1 MQVLRGHKKMNKKD
15 FKAQYLSKWWQDT
28 SKRIKARDKNTCQ
41 MCGCNDK
48 PLSVH
53 HLYYNN
59 GSIKVDDSA
68 LITLCED
75 CHNEQKEYKERL
87 FEILQVLRQEL
98 TDYELCII
106 IQQNTFDY
114 ISDAR
119 ESIFNRNKDV
129 KLYQCI
135 GDDIVDFKLKNL
147 HRWRTKIL
155 DKELKEEAIAFY
167 IKTKNRIEN
176 GEKYV
181 SREWLEQTSD
191 WFLKNYGMT
200 IEEYMRDN
208 EEEVR
213 AIMNKVSKKGED

>member
-1 MQVLRGHKKMNKKD
+1 MNKKD

-87 FEILQVLRQEL
+87 FEVLQELRKEL
-98 TDYELCII
+98 TDYELCLI
-106 IQQNTFDY
+106 IQQKTFDY
-114 ISDAR
+114 ISNAR
-119 ESIFNRNKDV
+119 EAIFYRNKDV
-129 KLYQCI
+129 KLFRCV
-135 GDDIVDFKLKNL
+135 GDDEVDFKLKNL

-167 IKTKNRIEN
+167 IKTKNEIEN
-176 GEKYV
+176 VGKYF
-181 SREWLEQTSD
+181 SREFLEWTSD
-191 WFLKNYGMT
+191 WFLENYGMN

-213 AIMNKVSKKGED
+213 AIINKVSKKGED

>member
-1 MQVLRGHKKMNKKD
+1 MNKKD

-75 CHNEQKEYKERL
+75 CHNEQKEYKETL
-87 FEILQVLRQEL
+87 FELLQELRQEL
-98 TDYELCII
+98 TDYELCLI
-106 IQQNTFDY
+106 IQQKTFDY
-114 ISDAR
+114 ISNA
-119 ESIFNRNKDV
+119 SPIFYKNKNV
-129 KLYQCI
+129 KLYQC
-135 GDDIVDFKLKNL
+135 GDDEDDFKLKNL

-155 DKELKEEAIAFY
+155 DKKLKEEAIAYY

-176 GEKYV
+176 DNKYV
-181 SREWLEQTSD
+181 LREFLKWTSD